1 LYSTGTVGSPAD
13 VAALRTDRG
22 QPVLNVG
29 LNTVPDGVS
38 ATTWQQQRILAAANG
53 LLQAGTHYQ
62 HLHMPN
68 FDPRQVTSGTGFPWS
83 PVSTN
88 PYLKSTVDLDQGLSG
103 TVPNPYAATYGSPQ
117 PGIDCTDFSS
127 YVYNL
132 ALGIQMHSGTPNQV
146 TFGGSGTLAPG
157 NTAYAT
163 VLDSSGNP
171 LAPQFFYGPNFGTAV
186 HNGTNSLTTLVSQ
199 FQPGDLLYMGN
210 PTDNLVHVVMW
221 LGQTGTDS
229 SGNTFPLVI
238 SSHDNTPAIF
248 DTLDLDAT
256 GFPSDGNISG
266 HLPPPGVHI
275 LPFDASN
282 WFYQDFQLAMRVVA
296 VPEPSTWVM
305 GLAGIACG
313 GCRVWRRR
321 RLVRRA

>member
-1 LYSTGTVGSPAD
+1 
-13 VAALRTDRG
+13 
-22 QPVLNVG
+22 
-29 LNTVPDGVS
+29 
-38 ATTWQQQRILAAANG
+38 LA
-53 LLQAGTHYQ
+53 
-62 HLHMPN
+62 
-68 FDPRQVTSGTGFPWS
+68 
-83 PVSTN
+83 
-88 PYLKSTVDLDQGLSG
+88 
-103 TVPNPYAATYGSPQ
+103 
-117 PGIDCTDFSS
+117 
-127 YVYNL
+127 
-132 ALGIQMHSGTPNQV
+132 
-146 TFGGSGTLAPG
+146 GSGTLAPG

-163 VLDSSGNP
+163 VLDSSGSP
-171 LAPQFFYGPNFGTAV
+171 VTPQFFYGPNFGTAV
-186 HNGTNSLTTLVSQ
+186 HNGTNSLTALVSQ

-210 PTDNLVHVVMW
+210 PKDNLVHVVMW

-248 DTLDLDAT
+248 DTLALDAT
-256 GFPSDGNISG
+256 GFPSDGNIGG

-313 GCRVWRRR
+313 GWRVWRRR
-321 RLVRRA
+321 RLVRRV